1 MDDADKPASNGRLPD
16 GRFGLGNPGGRG
28 NPNARKM
35 YELRRALVDA
45 ATPKVVAGL
54 GRKLAMLG
62 LQGDVQA
69 AKLYLEYV
77 VGKPPQAVELTGA
90 DGEPLGLDWG
100 RVQAAVLGAL
110 GAFPEARLAVAMSLR
125 RLADDGGSEP
135 GDGPGPGD
143 ADGGG
148 GP

>member
-90 DGEPLGLDWG
+90 DGEPLG
-100 RVQAAVLGAL
+100 VNFAAVTTIVLNAL
-110 GAFPEARLAVAMSLR
+110 AGPEHAEARVRIAAQLMEL
-125 RLADDGGSEP
+125 
-135 GDGPGPGD
+135 GD
-143 ADGGG
+143 AGR
-148 GP
+148 P